1 MHCFYCEPS
10 EVGQKEI
17 RLTGTDVNHIK
28 NVLRMK
34 TGEELMICDGEGTEY
49 RCALLTLDKDEIH
62 AEIREKRPSTT
73 ELPVRLVLYQGLPK
87 KDKME
92 LIVQKGVELGAEEIV
107 PVAMKHCVVRLEEEK
122 KEQKKRERWQA
133 IAEGAAKQSGRGRV
147 PVVSGVMNY
156 EEAVRRA
163 AEEGMLLLPYENARG
178 MQSLRQ
184 AVTELTERLKDK
196 EAKRPVVS
204 VLIGPEG
211 GFAPEEVAEA
221 VRQGAV
227 PVSLGR
233 RILRT
238 ETAGLA
244 MLSILMYEMECSEE
258 GE

>member
-1 MHCFYCEPS
+1 MHCFYCDPS
-10 EVGQKEI
+10 AVGQEEI

-34 TGEELMICDGEGTEY
+34 PGEALTICDGEGTEY
-49 RCALLTLDKDEIH
+49 HCVLLTLDKDEIH
-62 AEIREKRPSTT
+62 AKIQEKRPCAT

-92 LIVQKGVELGAEEIV
+92 LIVQKSVELGAAEIV
-107 PVAMKHCVVRLEEEK
+107 PVAMKHCVVRLEEEQ

-147 PVVSGVMNY
+147 PLVSGVMDY
-156 EEAVRRA
+156 AEAVQRA
-163 AEEGMLLLPYENARG
+163 AGEGMLLLPYENARG

-184 AVTELTERLKDK
+184 AVAELTERIRNK
-196 EAKRPVVS
+196 EEKCPVVS

-211 GFAPEEVAEA
+211 GFAPEEAEEA

-227 PVSLGR
+227 PVSLGK

-244 MLSILMYEMECSEE
+244 MLSILMYEVECNEE